1 MKTKRIIGIVLTAI
15 FAVSSLFFGY
25 MYYQDASDA
34 KRSENTFDQLQQLI
48 VEATPAPT
56 QTPVPNDPGITAV
69 PDASQDSTE
78 APEITQAQEAFSRY
92 EELYARNN
100 DFIGWITIDGT
111 NINYPVMHSPDRPDF
126 YLSHGFDREESSYG
140 VPYIDEKCSIGL
152 SNNIVVYGHRMNNG
166 MMFHDLVN
174 YSELSF
180 WQSHPTIRFDTIRSM
195 DTYEVMSA
203 FYFDTDNETFFFNDC
218 IDMNAASFDEYVQN
232 CWSRQLY
239 DTGVV
244 ATYGDTLL
252 TLSTCDYTYP
262 NGRFV
267 VVARKVVE

>member
-1 MKTKRIIGIVLTAI
+1 MKTKRIIGIVLTAF
-15 FAVSSLFFGY
+15 FAVSSLIFGY
-25 MYYQDASDA
+25 LYYQDISDA
-34 KRSENTFDQLQQLI
+34 KRSEDTFDQLQQLI
-48 VEATPAPT
+48 VVPTPSPT
-56 QTPVPNDPGITAV
+56 QTPL
-69 PDASQDSTE
+69 PDRPAESVAPTVSTE
-78 APEITQAQEAFSRY
+78 PTDPPEVIRAQEAFSRY

-100 DFIGWITIDGT
+100 DFIGWLVIEGT

-126 YLSHGFDREESSYG
+126 YLTHGFDRESSNYG

-152 SNNIVVYGHRMNNG
+152 SNNIVIYGHRMNNG
-166 MMFHDLVN
+166 MMFYDLAN
-174 YSELSF
+174 YSSMAF
-180 WQSHPTIRFDTIRSM
+180 WQSHPTIRFDTIRSL

-203 FYFDTDNETFFFNDC
+203 FYFDTDNETFFYNDC
-218 IDMNAASFDEYVQN
+218 TDMNAAAFDEYVRN
-232 CWSRQLY
+232 CWERKLY